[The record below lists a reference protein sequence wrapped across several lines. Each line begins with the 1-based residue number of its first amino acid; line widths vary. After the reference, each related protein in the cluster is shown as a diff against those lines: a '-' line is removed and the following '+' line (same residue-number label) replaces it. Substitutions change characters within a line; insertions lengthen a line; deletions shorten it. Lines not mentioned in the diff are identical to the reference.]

1 MCRALKVLCA
11 AEGRERLAVLK
22 RASVGAGWELVGGAL
37 SVEEL
42 ARQVVEFGPDVVV
55 IEAGLGPEAV
65 ACVRGARRTARLIG
79 LGPLPGV
86 DLEVQDVVQVRDA
99 ILALPSPGGPV
110 TT

>member
-11 AEGRERLAVLK
+11 AGGRERLAALK
-22 RASVGAGWELVGGAL
+22 KASVETHWDLVGGAI
-37 SVEEL
+37 SVEDL

-65 ACVRGARRTARLIG
+65 ACVRGARRTARLVG

-86 DLEVQDVVQVRDA
+86 DLEVQDVDQVRHA
-99 ILALPSPGGPV
+99 ILGLPSPGGPV

>member
-11 AEGRERLAVLK
+11 AEGRERLPVLK
-22 RASVGAGWELVGGAL
+22 RASVGARWELVGGAL

-42 ARQVVEFGPDVVV
+42 ARQVVELGPDIVI

-65 ACVRGARRTARLIG
+65 ACVRGARRTARLAG

-86 DLEVQDVVQVRDA
+86 DPDVQDV
-99 ILALPSPGGPV
+99 GPV
-110 TT
+110 GRGILRLASPFGPAA

>member
-22 RASVGAGWELVGGAL
+22 RASVGARWELVGGAL

-42 ARQVVEFGPDVVV
+42 ARQVVELGPDIVI

-65 ACVRGARRTARLIG
+65 ACVRGARRTAEHRREQLNPDKSIATK
-79 LGPLPGV
+79 L
-86 DLEVQDVVQVRDA
+86 
-99 ILALPSPGGPV
+99 SY
-110 TT
+110 